1 MGRGGEKRPRERAG
15 DRLRD
20 LDLAVSGRYWPRPHV
35 GVLGFCVY
43 FSPSLSPEDSGEA
56 RGRMSS
62 TELKEKPL
70 EERLSSAL
78 TKKDRSVQF

>member
-1 MGRGGEKRPRERAG
+1 M
-15 DRLRD
+15 
-20 LDLAVSGRYWPRPHV
+20 SGRYWHRPRD

-43 FSPSLSPEDSGEA
+43 FFLSLSPEDSGEA

-62 TELKEKPL
+62 TQLKEKLL

-78 TKKDRSVQF
+78 TKKDKSVKF